1 MFTLRTKI
9 WKRNF
14 KEIRILITVSP
25 HIFSSV
31 LYLQIKISLFY
42 GREMLFFINNLR
54 VLEIIEWES
63 WINSRRLSM
72 RLGQRLY

>member
-14 KEIRILITVSP
+14 KEIRILITVSS